1 VEHSIFKSPQGLLP
15 LDPFDGLQFWQV
27 VREQF
32 FWIHCSTWNTPFLAA
47 ASRAALIDMSPGQPV
62 CGKRAADHFVVPRG
76 TFSFAIQTGN
86 PIRFSSIR
94 TFWVGTTRIV
104 STARPVWEVCK
115 NAAIRPYPVKMD
127 GVGSKAICLKEHTV
141 LAARE

>member
-1 VEHSIFKSPQGLLP
+1 LTGVKNLKRGTPRKEPRFSPKSRILYHKSAIGETRTESWFNTWEELGRKDRVFHVEHSIFKSPQGLLP

-32 FWIHCSTWNTPFLAA
+32 FWVHCSTWNTPFLAA

-76 TFSFAIQTGN
+76 TSLFL
-86 PIRFSSIR
+86 
-94 TFWVGTTRIV
+94 
-104 STARPVWEVCK
+104 RPQ
-115 NAAIRPYPVKMD
+115 AGPA
-127 GVGSKAICLKEHTV
+127 
-141 LAARE
+141 